1 MFTLPLGLNL
11 LRGDVNPEW
20 GNIMA
25 MALVSLLPMLI
36 IFLVFQRQLIQG
48 IASTGLK

>member
-1 MFTLPLGLNL
+1 
-11 LRGDVNPEW
+11 VNPEW
-20 GNIMA
+20 ANIMA
-25 MALVSLLPMLI
+25 MAMVSLLPMLI